1 MLPQHSSVLFQV
13 PARGLRRRDLQSFAR
28 RLQDEVAKGRMFT
41 CMIASDEDLR
51 QWNQQFRKK
60 DYATDV
66 LSFPSATVDSL
77 GEIAISYDRALEQ
90 AEECG
95 HGVEEEVRI
104 LLLHGVLHLMGFD
117 HEKDSGEMARAE
129 RRWRKKLELPSGLI
143 ERTAQ

>member
-1 MLPQHSSVLFQV
+1 
-13 PARGLRRRDLQSFAR
+13 
-28 RLQDEVAKGRMFT
+28 MFT